1 MDPVRRAPQ
10 WYRRKPIW
18 ASILAVATAWLVV
31 SGAVAA
37 CSSGSTA
44 SDSGAIQSATAP
56 VTAGPATSAAAP
68 ATTPAFSPSPEPTP
82 VPAHDHSPACN
93 ASLWEHVYH
102 PGRLHVISTCRMVR
116 GTVEEVR
123 WEPDGDLHILLRTS
137 PSLVNAVNRADEH
150 GDLVLEEICKGT
162 VTQADAVAACG
173 GLSWKVTVPTVGD
186 VVTVSGSYVLD
197 ADHGWLEIHP
207 VSKLT
212 VTGHA
217 VPAPAPATQAAPPSS
232 APPPSPSA
240 ASGCYPKTSSGNCYE
255 PGEFCSAAEHG
266 ETGVA
271 GDGKAIKCENTDP
284 GSTWHWVAV

>member
-1 MDPVRRAPQ
+1 MGPIRRAPR
-10 WYRRKPIW
+10 WYRRNPIW
-18 ASILAVATAWLVV
+18 AKILAVVTVWFAV

-37 CSSGSTA
+37 CSVGSTA
-44 SDSGAIQSATAP
+44 SDSAATQAATVP
-56 VTAGPATSAAAP
+56 ITAVPATSAAAAP
-68 ATTPAFSPSPEPTP
+68 ATTTTFSPSPKPT
-82 VPAHDHSPACN
+82 HQHSSACN

-102 PGRLHVISTCRMVR
+102 PGRLHVISTCRTVR
-116 GTVEEVR
+116 GTVEGVR

-137 PSLVNAVNRADEH
+137 SSLVNAGNRAYEG
-150 GDLVLEEICKGT
+150 GDLVLEEICMGT

-173 GLSWKVTVPTVGD
+173 GLSWRLTVPSVGD
-186 VVTVSGSYVLD
+186 EVTVSGSYVLD

-217 VPAPAPATQAAPPSS
+217 VPAPAPTIQ

-240 ASGCYPKTSSGNCYE
+240 PSGCSPKTSSGNCYE
-255 PGEFCSAAEHG
+255 PGEFCSTAEHG